1 MKNKKVIKNGHFF
14 DFSKMSFCTNNRFL
28 AVPFFENLAYASTKN
43 EGFSTPPQFGYFR
56 AILLLWSLF
65 PARSKKWGSP
75 KPFFDL
81 FFRVGVGGV
90 GFSVG

>member
-1 MKNKKVIKNGHFF
+1 MKNKKNVKNRHFC
-14 DFSKMSFCTNNRFL
+14 DFAKMSFCTNNRFL
-28 AVPFFENLAYASTKN
+28 EVQYFENLAYASTKN

-56 AILLLWSLF
+56 AILLLWSPF
-65 PARSKKWGSP
+65 PGRSKKWGSP
-75 KPFFDL
+75 KPFFGL